1 MSVLSDLL
9 DKAPQSVKD
18 KYKIKIR
25 EKAIER
31 VKEKIIKHN
40 KKVDD
45 YSDDEMEHMIATEE
59 GNLNEDVKKNV
70 LTALLVAA
78 GIEIVAGGWSKN

>member
-1 MSVLSDLL
+1 MSMLSELL
-9 DKAPQSVKD
+9 AKAPQSVKD

-31 VKEKIIKHN
+31 VKEKIKHN
-40 KKVDD
+40 KTIDD
-45 YSDDEMEHMIATEE
+45 YSDDEMQEMIAAEE
-59 GNLNEDVKKNV
+59 GNLNEDVKKGV

-78 GIEIVAGGWSKN
+78 GIEIVTAG

>member
-1 MSVLSDLL
+1 MSMLSDLL
-9 DKAPQSVKD
+9 AKAPQSVKD

-40 KKVDD
+40 KTIDD
-45 YSDDEMEHMIATEE
+45 YSDDEMKELIAAEE
-59 GNLNEDVKKNV
+59 GNLNEDVKKSI
-70 LTALLVAA
+70 LTALLIAA
-78 GIEIVAGGWSKN
+78 GIEIAAGG